1 MATVAPT
8 TPIIMT
14 TATLTTT
21 PATTGTPAPRYR
33 AALILPIAHSV
44 TIPTTRRPGRISAM
58 MVCGILVH
66 KSKKKERLKPL
77 FFYARHFL
85 DDRPEAQLIGIR
97 SWPVSLGGCG
107 FDITCGA
114 RCHRASL
121 AFSAKL
127 F

>member
-33 AALILPIAHSV
+33 AALILPIAHNV

-66 KSKKKERLKPL
+66 KRKKRAPQAALFLCSTLSSTIGLRLNSSESGAGGDL
-77 FFYARHFL
+77 WAVVASTFL
-85 DDRPEAQLIGIR
+85 AAH
-97 SWPVSLGGCG
+97 VVLGRCG
-107 FDITCGA
+107 VFGA
-114 RCHRASL
+114 D
-121 AFSAKL
+121 
-127 F
+127 